1 MPGTHYWQAFFTKQ
15 QTREPW
21 QRMPCVMGPGKKWAY
36 TTVWEYKNVKT
47 IYENTLNINVTAPTW
62 EGDLNFSK
70 WGPDFE
76 WNGDQ
81 KGAFGNKKRGPKKC
95 VYLINWLK
103 RANSLKEGK
112 HFLWQILTWILFKM
126 YFQPVLTSNFWKAE
140 GRLELGPASAF
151 SDKREDPKISALRL
165 KQTVDGAFLQSKTT
179 YEVSLALLDQTV
191 KWRKFMIS

>member
-15 QTREPW
+15 QMREPW
-21 QRMPCVMGPGKKWAY
+21 QRMPCVMGPGKKWTY
-36 TTVWEYKNVKT
+36 TTIWEYKNVKT

-81 KGAFGNKKRGPKKC
+81 KGAFGNKKKGTKKC

-140 GRLELGPASAF
+140 GRG
-151 SDKREDPKISALRL
+151 KRREDWNLNQPQLSRTRERTQK
-165 KQTVDGAFLQSKTT
+165 
-179 YEVSLALLDQTV
+179 YLL
-191 KWRKFMIS
+191 

>member
-21 QRMPCVMGPGKKWAY
+21 QRMPCVMGPGKKWTY
-36 TTVWEYKNVKT
+36 TTIWEYKNVKT

-62 EGDLNFSK
+62 EGDLNCSK

-81 KGAFGNKKRGPKKC
+81 K
-95 VYLINWLK
+95 
-103 RANSLKEGK
+103 
-112 HFLWQILTWILFKM
+112 ILTWILFKM

-140 GRLELGPASAF
+140 GRLELEPASAF

>member
-1 MPGTHYWQAFFTKQ
+1 MEIQTYKDNIREYTQHSTTNNNVIITTIMPGTHYWQAFFTKQ

-21 QRMPCVMGPGKKWAY
+21 QRMPCGMGPGKKWTY

-62 EGDLNFSK
+62 EGDLNCSK

-81 KGAFGNKKRGPKKC
+81 K
-95 VYLINWLK
+95 
-103 RANSLKEGK
+103 
-112 HFLWQILTWILFKM
+112 ILTWILFKM
-126 YFQPVLTSNFWKAE
+126 YFQPVLTSNFWKAQ
-140 GRLELGPASAF
+140 
-151 SDKREDPKISALRL
+151 
-165 KQTVDGAFLQSKTT
+165 QTVEGASLQSKTT
-179 YEVSLALLDQTV
+179 SEVSLALLDQTV